1 MSEPRPNFD
10 QNPTPRLGI
19 IALAALYL
27 LIRLIGGQP
36 EDAGALTALASP
48 LLAVRL

>member
-1 MSEPRPNFD
+1 VTDDRPHND
-10 QNPTPRLGI
+10 QNPTPYLQ
-19 IALAALYL
+19 ALALTALYF
-27 LIRLIGGQP
+27 LIRTMGGQP

>member
-1 MSEPRPNFD
+1 VTDERPNNG
-10 QNPTPRLGI
+10 QNQTPYLNI
-19 IALAALYL
+19 TILAALYL

-36 EDAGALTALASP
+36 EDASALTALASP